1 MVNNPYQQYSQQYK
15 QQSVMSMTAVEMLT
29 ALYDAAMKDFELAK
43 IANEKNDIQGIN
55 KTLQKVQAI
64 FRYLRSNLDFKY
76 DISKNLDQLYEYF
89 LNVAIQANIK
99 KDFSQI
105 DEVIAMIKELRDT
118 YVQADKI
125 ARTTGAGA

>member
-43 IANEKNDIQGIN
+43 IANEKNDIQGVN
-55 KTLQKVQAI
+55 KNLQKVQAI
-64 FRYLRSNLDFKY
+64 FRYLRGNLDFKY
-76 DISKNLDQLYEYF
+76 DISTNLDQLYEYF

-99 KDFSQI
+99 KDFSQV
-105 DEVIAMIKELRDT
+105 DEVIVMIKELRDT
-118 YVQADKI
+118 YVQADRI
-125 ARTTGAGA
+125 ARTSGAGA

>member
-43 IANEKNDIQGIN
+43 IANGKNDIQGVN
-55 KTLQKVQAI
+55 KNLQKVQAI
-64 FRYLRSNLDFKY
+64 FRYLRANLDFKY

-99 KDFSQI
+99 KDFSQV
-105 DEVIAMIKELRDT
+105 DEVITMIKELRDT
-118 YVQADKI
+118 YVQADRI
-125 ARTTGAGA
+125 ARTSGAGA

>member
-55 KTLQKVQAI
+55 KNLQKVQAI

-125 ARTTGAGA
+125 SRTTGAGA

>member
-43 IANEKNDIQGIN
+43 IANEKNDIQGVN
-55 KTLQKVQAI
+55 KNLQKVQAI
-64 FRYLRSNLDFKY
+64 FRYLRANLDFKY

-99 KDFSQI
+99 KDFSQV
-105 DEVIAMIKELRDT
+105 DEVITMIKELRDT
-118 YVQADKI
+118 YVQADRI
-125 ARTTGAGA
+125 ARTSGAGA

>member
-43 IANEKNDIQGIN
+43 IANEKNDIPGVN
-55 KTLQKVQAI
+55 KNLQKVQAI
-64 FRYLRSNLDFKY
+64 FRYLRANLDFKY

-99 KDFSQI
+99 KDFSQV
-105 DEVIAMIKELRDT
+105 DEVITMIKELRDT
-118 YVQADKI
+118 YVQADRI
-125 ARTTGAGA
+125 ARTSGAGA

>member
-55 KTLQKVQAI
+55 KNLQKVQAI

-105 DEVIAMIKELRDT
+105 DEVITMIKELRDT
-118 YVQADKI
+118 YVQADRI
-125 ARTTGAGA
+125 ARTSGAGA

>member
-15 QQSVMSMTAVEMLT
+15 QQSIMSMTAVEMLT
-29 ALYDAAMKDFELAK
+29 ALYDGAVKEFELAK
-43 IANEKNDIQGIN
+43 ISNEKNDISGIN
-55 KTLQKVQAI
+55 VHLQKAQAI
-64 FRYLRSNLDFKY
+64 FRYLRGNLDFKY

-99 KDFSQI
+99 KDFS
-105 DEVIAMIKELRDT
+105 EVDAVITMITELRDT

-125 ARTTGAGA
+125 ARTTGGGA

>member
-55 KTLQKVQAI
+55 KNLQKVQAI

>member
-1 MVNNPYQQYSQQYK
+1 MVNNPYQQYRQQYQ

-29 ALYDAAMKDFELAK
+29 ALYDASMKDFELAK
-43 IANEKNDIQGIN
+43 VAHAKNDISAMN
-55 KTLQKVQAI
+55 KNLQKVQAI
-64 FRYLRSNLDFKY
+64 FRYLRGNLDFKY

-99 KDFSQI
+99 KDFSQV
-105 DEVIAMIKELRDT
+105 DDVIVMIKELRDT

-125 ARTTGAGA
+125 ARTSGAVV